1 MAEAWPSSESPSY
14 KDAQVWKDLEAE
26 TGFDSC
32 IDYLEFYKNV
42 RHGFK
47 GRLATIQRLPK
58 DHVTAKNLLAANDR
72 SSIVIY
78 DLSEQQDSSIRVIA
92 RRHCHSGTELIQ
104 ALREPPSDTRVQLVL
119 WSFDYRLLD
128 QEMVDALVLGLKLDV
143 SLLDDLHTVSSVQL
157 EPPIPKTFRTSQIRS
172 ILIGSTVATISQNY
186 MHDVSNA
193 VPVVLVASA
202 IDDGKDTNTLENIL
216 ARGEEGEPPMYRLFL
231 EEKYTF
237 ERTLVNTLWSR
248 GLVYARTVERFIAQ
262 ERDNTLTKAFL
273 LLAALSP
280 VLYAQAY
287 QVKNRLDR
295 LHLTYVKIR
304 GRTSKAQYTDDLD
317 GYLHV
322 WREDLRRTV
331 EATEDL
337 VGQTLGYIGSEAHP
351 NWSQETSYLSI
362 KADMTS
368 LIDRGR
374 RLETEV
380 RDFMQLRIGNL
391 ALEESRKS
399 IELSNSQIREAKS
412 GKDAKSHLRRLY

>member
-1 MAEAWPSSESPSY
+1 MAEAWASSESQSY
-14 KDAQVWKDLEAE
+14 KNAQVWKDLEAE

-32 IDYLEFYKNV
+32 IDYLEYFKNA
-42 RHGFK
+42 RHGFR

-58 DHVTAKNLLAANDR
+58 DHVTTENLLAANDR

-78 DLSEQQDSSIRVIA
+78 DLSEQQDSSIRVIV

-104 ALREPPSDTRVQLVL
+104 ALRDPPSNTHVQLVL
-119 WSFDYRLLD
+119 WFFDYRLLD

-143 SLLDDLHTVSSVQL
+143 SLLDDLRTVSSGQL
-157 EPPIPKTFRTSQIRS
+157 VPPTPKTFRTSQIRS
-172 ILIGSTVATISQNY
+172 ILIDSTVATISQNF
-186 MHDVSNA
+186 MPDVANA

-202 IDDGKDTNTLENIL
+202 IDGGKDINTLETTL
-216 ARGEEGEPPMYRLFL
+216 AGGEEGEPPIHRPFL
-231 EEKYTF
+231 EEKLPF
-237 ERTLVNTLWSR
+237 ERVLDDTLESR
-248 GLVYARTVERFIAQ
+248 GLVYARTVEHFTVQ
-262 ERDNTLTKAFL
+262 ERDATLTKAFL
-273 LLAALSP
+273 LLAAVSP
-280 VLYAQAY
+280 LLYAQAY
-287 QVKNRLDR
+287 QVKNRIDR
-295 LHLTYVKIR
+295 LQFTYVKIR
-304 GRTSKAQYTDDLD
+304 GRTSKAQNTNDLD
-317 GYLHV
+317 GYLHI

-412 GKDAKSHLRRLY
+412 SKYAKTHLRRVY